1 MEKIEKFEK
10 CHSYIKNLA
19 PEIARISHPK
29 TPNNTRRQPKTL
41 ENKNRWRKTENIGTR
56 RRAEM
61 HKSIEKHRCGD
72 KWGMSMEKRGKL
84 GEKSRKNGRKQVPGR
99 LRRMSMEKRAN

>member
-1 MEKIEKFEK
+1 
-10 CHSYIKNLA
+10 
-19 PEIARISHPK
+19 
-29 TPNNTRRQPKTL
+29 
-41 ENKNRWRKTENIGTR
+41 
-56 RRAEM
+56 M

-84 GEKSRKNGRKQVPGR
+84 GEKSGKNGRKQVPGR